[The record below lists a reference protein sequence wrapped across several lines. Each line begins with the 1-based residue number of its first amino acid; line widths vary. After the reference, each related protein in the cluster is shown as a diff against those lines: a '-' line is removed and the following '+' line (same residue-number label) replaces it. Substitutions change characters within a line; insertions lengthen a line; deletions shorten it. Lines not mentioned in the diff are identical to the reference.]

1 MRYGLCVRNG
11 YFDPTRRR
19 TASHARRQVRKP
31 MKAPTLIA
39 VVAASSFITS
49 PRSIAYTHPVP
60 ETMLAAAFDRGG
72 GPEVLSIHRMPVPK
86 PHAGEVLIAVYAT
99 GVNVWEAGFR
109 QNAGQGAKFPVILGS
124 DGSGTVVA
132 ARAGVSGFKVGE
144 KVYATGRAVYAAY

>member
-1 MRYGLCVRNG
+1 
-11 YFDPTRRR
+11 
-19 TASHARRQVRKP
+19 

-99 GVNVWEAGFR
+99 GVNVWEAAYRFFF
-109 QNAGQGAKFPVILGS
+109 QAE
-124 DGSGTVVA
+124 DGIRDFTVT
-132 ARAGVSGFKVGE
+132 GVQTC
-144 KVYATGRAVYAAY
+144 ALPI

>member
-1 MRYGLCVRNG
+1 MIHSAKIISRLG
-11 YFDPTRRR
+11 
-19 TASHARRQVRKP
+19 
-31 MKAPTLIA
+31 LIA

-99 GVNVWEAGFR
+99 GCKNARLGETDPLRDMSDVLRPRRCIFGVEGAAPRVNLVTHFEAAH
-109 QNAGQGAKFPVILGS
+109 AGSNGS
-124 DGSGTVVA
+124 DGP
-132 ARAGVSGFKVGE
+132 
-144 KVYATGRAVYAAY
+144 